1 MVESTAANGHT
12 PHDGRIM
19 AALPVAG
26 FALWVFGE
34 LRQANDPKWE
44 DTEGYMAHSL
54 CIADHGGVLGCLK
67 QSFAGAFPVVE
78 RYLLY
83 MLMLASFGS
92 LAAMQ
97 PLPACWVSYRDP
109 GTRSRF
115 IVYEAESGSDSR
127 RPMVAPSI
135 GQQARL
141 MSGNLHR

>member
-1 MVESTAANGHT
+1 MVESTAANGHRPYDKT
-12 PHDGRIM
+12 IV
-19 AALPVAG
+19 AALLVAG
-26 FALWVFGE
+26 LPLWVFGE

-44 DTEGYMAHSL
+44 DTEGHLAHSL
-54 CIADHGGVLGCLK
+54 CIPDHGRVLGCLK
-67 QSFAGAFPVVE
+67 QSFSGGFPVAG
-78 RYLLY
+78 RHLLY

-97 PLPACWVSYRDP
+97 PLPAGWVSYRDP